1 MTVFENFIKRMTGAA
16 DYTVKK
22 TEAMTDA
29 AKIRMEIRTQK
40 SRLARCYEAIGRAY
54 YRNEKGLAQD
64 GGEALAAAVAEAD
77 GIRAQMH
84 ELHEKLARAKNCV
97 LCPHCGAQ
105 VPSYCVFCPM
115 CGVKLPEPEEETPAE
130 DVPAEEAAEK
140 EIPADEAD
148 AEEVTT
154 EDAPADEADAGD
166 APAEEE
172 KPE

>member
-1 MTVFENFIKRMTGAA
+1 MTIFEDIIKRMTGAA

-40 SRLARCYEAIGRAY
+40 SRLARCYETIGRAY
-54 YRNEKGLAQD
+54 YKNEKGLTQD

-77 GIRAQMH
+77 DLRAQMH
-84 ELHEKLARAKNCV
+84 KLHEKLARAKNCV

-115 CGVKLPEPEEETPAE
+115 CGVKLPEPEEE
-130 DVPAEEAAEK
+130 VPAEEETVAET
-140 EIPADEAD
+140 P
-148 AEEVTT
+148 AEETPDENAPAEEAPT
-154 EDAPADEADAGD
+154 EDAPAED
-166 APAEEE
+166 APAGNEEE